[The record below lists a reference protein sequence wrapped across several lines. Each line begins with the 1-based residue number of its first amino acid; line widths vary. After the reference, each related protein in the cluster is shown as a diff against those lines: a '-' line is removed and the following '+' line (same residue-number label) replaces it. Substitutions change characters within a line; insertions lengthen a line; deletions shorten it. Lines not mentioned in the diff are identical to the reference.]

1 MHPYLLS
8 SAPPLSPQ
16 ADSFQ
21 IVSDSESSGSS
32 LTNLV
37 RLLGGF
43 VQIRAEAECSA
54 ASDTRTSVLITE
66 AGEGGHDCECV
77 WRG

>member
-1 MHPYLLS
+1 M
-8 SAPPLSPQ
+8 
-16 ADSFQ
+16 
-21 IVSDSESSGSS
+21 SDSESSGSS

-54 ASDTRTSVLITE
+54 ASDTRTSVLITD
-66 AGEGGHDCECV
+66 AGEGCV
-77 WRG
+77 IVYVGRWGGGRRIKGIPEGSCG